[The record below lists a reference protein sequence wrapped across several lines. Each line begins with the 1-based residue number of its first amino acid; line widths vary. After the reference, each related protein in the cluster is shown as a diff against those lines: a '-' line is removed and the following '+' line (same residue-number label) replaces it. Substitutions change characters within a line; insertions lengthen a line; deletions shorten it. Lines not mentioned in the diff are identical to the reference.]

1 MDEPPMNNWKQFQG
15 TELGGL
21 LGSIYGNQNRTKINY
36 PVPKQKQC
44 IEKKEF
50 IPGGGK
56 IDSTDPRKST
66 RRAVSLNVP
75 KPTGRGGKENDE
87 FSSLKPVDFIPKR
100 KSADSIKVEMD
111 DIRLKQE
118 RYRPAHVKP
127 ISSEAEK
134 ERLSQICT
142 FKGGKGLPQ
151 ELTHLTGEMP
161 LEAAQRA
168 KERERIEAIRQKRGL
183 LAVQQ
188 KPEPVLSVN
197 EQLAQQISREI
208 EELTEHFEEMKT
220 LGLSKEKEGQLRHE
234 ISIKIQE
241 LNKVQNDS

>member
-1 MDEPPMNNWKQFQG
+1 MEEQPMDNWKQFQG

-21 LGSIYGNQNRTKINY
+21 LGSIYGNQNRAKINY
-36 PVPKQKQC
+36 PVPKQKQNN
-44 IEKKEF
+44 EKKEF
-50 IPGGGK
+50 IPGGGR
-56 IDSTDPRKST
+56 IDATDPRKST
-66 RRAVSLNVP
+66 HKAVSLNVP

-87 FSSLKPVDFIPKR
+87 FASLKPIDFIPKR
-100 KSADSIKVEMD
+100 KSADTIKVEID

-118 RYRPAHVKP
+118 RFRPAHVKP
-127 ISSEAEK
+127 ISSEPEK
-134 ERLSQICT
+134 ERLSQIFT

-151 ELTHLTGEMP
+151 ELTHPIGEMP

-168 KERERIEAIRQKRGL
+168 KERERIDAVRQKRGL
-183 LAVQQ
+183 LVVQQ
-188 KPEPVLSVN
+188 KSEPVLSVN

-208 EELTEHFEEMKT
+208 EELTDHFEEMKA
-220 LGLSKEKEGQLRHE
+220 LGLSKEKERQIRHE